1 MEISVRSDKVP
12 NPFNIPMESSSTVS
26 ELLEQICARIEVDIE
41 FKDALLIK
49 RGFPPRPVQ
58 LVMEQTLS
66 EAGFTVREKL
76 IVSVDEEML
85 TRLKAEKEAN
95 MDPLEV
101 ERQKLLD
108 EKRSMKASNVGC
120 DPS

>member
-1 MEISVRSDKVP
+1 M
-12 NPFNIPMESSSTVS
+12 
-26 ELLEQICARIEVDIE
+26 
-41 FKDALLIK
+41 
-49 RGFPPRPVQ
+49 
-58 LVMEQTLS
+58 
-66 EAGFTVREKL
+66 

-101 ERQKLLD
+101 ERQRLLD